1 MEDIYIMDDA
11 LRKQIFEEFKQ
22 MITTESVIGQPIY
35 LGDATIVPFV
45 DVSFGFG
52 TGAAGADGKTT
63 GGAGGGKMTPT
74 AVLILKGE
82 RIELFSIKNAAATGT
97 VDKVLNMVPEVISH
111 FKKKKEEKAEAK
123 EEPKAKEETK
133 AAAETAEKPADA
145 EK

>member
-1 MEDIYIMDDA
+1 MDDA

-52 TGAAGADGKTT
+52 TGTAGADGKTT

-111 FKKKKEEKAEAK
+111 FKKKKEEKVEAKEESKVK
-123 EEPKAKEETK
+123 EEPKA
-133 AAAETAEKPADA
+133 AAETPGKPAESGEAEK
-145 EK
+145 

>member
-1 MEDIYIMDDA
+1 MDDA
-11 LRKQIFEEFKQ
+11 LRKQLFEEFKQ
-22 MITTESVIGQPIY
+22 MITTESVVGQPIY

-52 TGAAGADGKTT
+52 TGSAGTDGKST

-82 RIELFSIKNAAATGT
+82 RVELFSIKNATSAGT

-111 FKKKKEEKAEAK
+111 FKKRKEEKKEAETAEVEK
-123 EEPKAKEETK
+123 T
-133 AAAETAEKPADA
+133 ETAEKPAPQENA
-145 EK
+145 GEEIK